1 MQMFSVW
8 EFLNAIGEELET
20 RGTTSRDLVM
30 LQFEPGSGDLRVLV
44 GRKPHP
50 AHYPSLENI
59 LGMVCVTCEED
70 GITLPE
76 LERITFFDT
85 EINLECS
92 SHDGEAVYT
101 YPIQAATVH

>member
-1 MQMFSVW
+1 MTMFSVR
-8 EFLNAIGEELET
+8 EFLNAIAQELED

-30 LQFEPGSGDLRVLV
+30 LQFEAESGDLKVHV
-44 GRKPHP
+44 GRKPRP

-59 LGMVCVTCEED
+59 LGMVCATCEED

-92 SHDGEAVYT
+92 SLGGEAVYT
-101 YPIQAATVH
+101 YPIESSTVH